1 MRYIIGILV
10 FLLTIILVITMLGG
24 HVLDYLN
31 LPTIVMFVLTY
42 AAVIVMKGG
51 FKTFVIAV
59 NALLSKNY
67 SISAADKEK
76 AIRLFRLL
84 AKSTIYAAILYT
96 MICLFNMLIG
106 VDWHY
111 EGAELKRALA
121 GNTAAGFLPM
131 FYGLIA
137 NLVFIN
143 PAIDMLE
150 SRHNVDVKTVISE
163 KQVMDKLL
171 ELCYKQ
177 GVSPEEIL
185 DASEISFRKK
195 Q

>member
-10 FLLTIILVITMLGG
+10 FLAATLLAIMMFGG
-24 HVLDYLN
+24 QASDYLN
-31 LPTIVMFVLTY
+31 FPTIFLLLLVTV
-42 AAVIVMKGG
+42 AVIVMKGG
-51 FKTFVIAV
+51 FKTFIAAV
-59 NALLSKNY
+59 NALLSSKY

-84 AKSTIYAAILYT
+84 GKSILIASFMYTLISLMNMAMGIDMSDYDNARAVILVNVAASFVI
-96 MICLFNMLIG
+96 
-106 VDWHY
+106 V
-111 EGAELKRALA
+111 
-121 GNTAAGFLPM
+121 
-131 FYGLIA
+131 FYGLLV
-137 NLVFIN
+137 NLVFIG
-143 PAIDMLE
+143 PAIDILE
-150 SRHNVDVKTVISE
+150 SRQNADVKTMISE